1 MSKLKDIVNRKTS
14 NQANAVAVLKENL
27 LPSIS
32 TLNIIQL
39 SQPDKAEKFTDQA
52 VELITQDDFLDELET
67 SIGLP
72 KDNETEDE
80 FVTRAKS
87 RMKQLLSKKLK

>member
-1 MSKLKDIVNRKTS
+1 MSKLKDIVNRNDPS
-14 NQANAVAVLKENL
+14 QANAVTVLKENL

-39 SQPDKAEKFTDQA
+39 SQPDKAEKFTEQA
-52 VELITQDDFLDELET
+52 VKLITQDDFLDELET

-72 KDNETEDE
+72 RESETEDE
-80 FVTRAKS
+80 FVSRAKS
-87 RMKQLLSKKLK
+87 RMKALLTKKLK